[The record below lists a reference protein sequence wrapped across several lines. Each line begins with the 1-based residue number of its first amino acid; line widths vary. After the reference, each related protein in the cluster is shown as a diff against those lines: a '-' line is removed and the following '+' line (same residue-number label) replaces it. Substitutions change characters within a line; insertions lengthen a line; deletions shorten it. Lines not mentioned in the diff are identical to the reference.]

1 LLIGHSGNSFDRAGF
16 ASATCGIG
24 LHRRGQRPGPTGHH
38 NKKRTLETQAL
49 KNLKQLAV
57 AAAFA
62 CAIGGFGSSSSAEP
76 WPTRTITIVTSFAAG
91 SVTDTTAR
99 IIAQVLQEQLG
110 RTVIVENKAG
120 AGGLIAAQTVA
131 RADPDGYTLLLT
143 TNSTHSAAQA
153 LYKKVPYD
161 PIKDFTPIARIA
173 SFPSVVVVNPEIKI
187 KTIQELVAYAKANP
201 GKLSYGHGNSTGYVV
216 GEAIKHQANI
226 DIVRVAYRSTPPAV
240 TDLIAGHIPMMIVD
254 ISTALP
260 QLSDKTMLPL
270 AVFTKTRSSI
280 LPDVPTLDETV
291 IPGFD
296 LLAWV
301 GLFGPANLPPD
312 VVQTLAKV
320 LKVAL
325 ANPEILEK
333 FKSSGIEPYWGDTDE
348 FKAYVASELVKWTSV
363 IKAAG
368 IEPE

>member
-1 LLIGHSGNSFDRAGF
+1 VKFRKIIAVLGLFAWSF
-16 ASATCGIG
+16 
-24 LHRRGQRPGPTGHH
+24 
-38 NKKRTLETQAL
+38 
-49 KNLKQLAV
+49 
-57 AAAFA
+57 
-62 CAIGGFGSSSSAEP
+62 GGSTAPSRAEP
-76 WPTRTITIVTSFAAG
+76 WPTRTITIVTPFAAG

-99 IIAQVLQEQLG
+99 LIGQVLQEQLG

-120 AGGLIAAQTVA
+120 AGGLIAAETVA
-131 RADPDGYTLLLT
+131 RAKPDGYTLLVT

-173 SFPSVVVVNPEIKI
+173 SFPSVVVVNPELKI

-201 GKLSYGHGNSTGYVV
+201 GKLSYGHGNSTGYIV

-240 TDLIAGHIPMMIVD
+240 SDLIAGHIPMMIVD

-260 QLSDKTMLPL
+260 QIREKTMIPL
-270 AVFTKTRSSI
+270 AVFTKARSPI

-296 LLAWV
+296 LLAWN
-301 GLFGPANLPPD
+301 GLFGPANMPPE
-312 VVQTLAKV
+312 VVQTLARV
-320 LKVAL
+320 LKIAL
-325 ANPEILEK
+325 ARPDILQK
-333 FKSSGIEPYWGDTDE
+333 FNSSGIEPFWGDTDE
-348 FKAYVASELVKWTSV
+348 FKAYVATELVKWTSV
-363 IKAAG
+363 TKAAG